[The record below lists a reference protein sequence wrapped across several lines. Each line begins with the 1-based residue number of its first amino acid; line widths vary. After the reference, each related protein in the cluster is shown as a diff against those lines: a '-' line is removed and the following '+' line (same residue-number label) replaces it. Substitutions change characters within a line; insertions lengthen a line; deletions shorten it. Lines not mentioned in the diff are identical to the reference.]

1 MVKSI
6 INPDIEYSELNSID
20 KSDIDYESTVYDIQL
35 YDNDLEIALGKEIFT
50 KQEKGII
57 FYSIYLLLG
66 SIVACKI
73 GIFEIE
79 SDKFHNILDTD
90 NDIDLK
96 KGNILYFNNENY
108 VRELIKEYNE
118 NNKEVRVETVNEEP
132 ELEVDDKIEVDKE
145 DDKMEKDNS
154 EDESEDVFKLNIT
167 EEKKSKQQEKTDETL
182 KEGIFE
188 IDDSERAVN
197 LPEETKEDSKKMKDE
212 YIEKPKNKWIETFMR
227 NNNYDVEETNKD
239 GNCFFE
245 TICKAYDQ
253 IGYHTTIDKLRALLA
268 NEATEELYEQY
279 RTLYISFLSELQDKD
294 KQMGGLKKIGTEL
307 KKRNQRTQ
315 SKEESKEL
323 LNQAEEVI
331 EKYNKIKV
339 EKEDVKELLEEFKFM
354 EGIDSLEKL
363 KAYIQTSHY
372 WADTWAISTLE
383 RLLNVKIIIMSQNS
397 YDNGDVHSVLQCG
410 QLNDTDLEKQGKFS
424 PDYYIIA
431 DYDVNHYEL
440 ITYKKKKIFK
450 FSEVPYDIKVLIINK
465 CMEKNSGPYY
475 LIKDFRNFKTKLGL
489 PADEGAPVDDIEDI
503 DYDKYDPDTVFVF
516 YSKSAH
522 TKAGKGSGETIK
534 KEKMTDFNILNKD
547 KMCVD
552 WRKKIDDSWI
562 SPFTIDGKRW
572 ASVEHYFQASQYKKG
587 FPDFYA
593 QFSLDSESELSN
605 DVALAKKV
613 GSKPNKKY
621 KLKQSIPDNIVVD
634 EDFYEV
640 KQNPRH
646 EEERLKALMA
656 KFSQNLDLKKVLMET
671 KNAKL
676 MRFKPGNPAEV
687 DELLLKVRRQLQ
699 KA

>member
-6 INPDIEYSELNSID
+6 INPDIEYSEINSID

-79 SDKFHNILDTD
+79 SDKFNSILDTD

-118 NNKEVRVETVNEEP
+118 NNKEVRVERVKTEP
-132 ELEVDDKIEVDKE
+132 EVEADDKTELDKE
-145 DDKMEKDNS
+145 DDTTEKDNS
-154 EDESEDVFKLNIT
+154 EDENEDVFKLNIS
-167 EEKKSKQQEKTDETL
+167 EDKKTKKQEKTDEKL
-182 KEGIFE
+182 EEGIFE
-188 IDDSERAVN
+188 IDDSERAAN
-197 LPEETKEDSKKMKDE
+197 LPEETKEDSERMKEE
-212 YIEKPKNKWIETFMR
+212 YVEKPRNKWIETFMK

-245 TICKAYDQ
+245 TICKAYEQ
-253 IGYHTTIDKLRALLA
+253 IGHHTSIDKLRALLA

-279 RTLYISFLSELQDKD
+279 RTLYINFLSELQDKD

-339 EKEDVKELLEEFKFM
+339 EKEDVKELLDEFKFM

-489 PADEGAPVDDIEDI
+489 PADEGAPVDDVEDI

-534 KEKMTDFNILNKD
+534 KEKITEFNILNKD

-552 WRKKIDDSWI
+552 WRKKIDDCWV
-562 SPFTIDGKRW
+562 SPFTVEGKRW
-572 ASVEHYFQASQYKKG
+572 ASVEHYFQGSQYKKG

-621 KLKQSIPDNIVVD
+621 KLKQSIPNNIVVD

-656 KFSQNLDLKKVLMET
+656 KFSQNMDLKKVLMET

-687 DELLLKVRRQLQ
+687 DELLIKVRRQLQ

>member
-6 INPDIEYSELNSID
+6 INPEVEYSELNSID

-35 YDNDLEIALGKEIFT
+35 YDNDLEIALGKELFT

-66 SIVACKI
+66 NIVACKI

-79 SDKFHNILDTD
+79 SDKFNNILDTD

-118 NNKEVRVETVNEEP
+118 NNKSVRVESVNEES
-132 ELEVDDKIEVDKE
+132 EAEANDKTEVDKE
-145 DDKMEKDNS
+145 DDKIEKDNS
-154 EDESEDVFKLNIT
+154 EDENEDVFKLNIS

-182 KEGIFE
+182 KEGVFE
-188 IDDSERAVN
+188 IDNTEHASN
-197 LPEETKEDSKKMKDE
+197 LPEESKEDSEKMKDE
-212 YIEKPKNKWIETFMR
+212 YVEKPKNKWIETFMK

-245 TICKAYDQ
+245 TVCKAYEQ
-253 IGYHTTIDKLRALLA
+253 IGHHTTIDKLRALLA

-279 RTLYISFLSELQDKD
+279 RTLYVSFLSELQDKD
-294 KQMGGLKKIGTEL
+294 KQMGSLKKIGSEL

-323 LNQAEEVI
+323 LNQAEDVI

-339 EKEDVKELLEEFKFM
+339 EKEDVKELFQEFKFM
-354 EGIDSLEKL
+354 EGLDSLEKL

-397 YDNGDVHSVLQCG
+397 YENGDIHSVLQCG

-450 FSEVPYDIKVLIINK
+450 FSEIPYDIKVLIINK

-475 LIKDFRNFKTKLGL
+475 LIREFRNFKTKLGL
-489 PADEGAPVDDIEDI
+489 PADEGAPVDDVEDI
-503 DYDKYDPDTVFVF
+503 DYDKYDPETVFVF

-547 KMCVD
+547 KMCID
-552 WRKKIDDSWI
+552 WRKKIDDCWV
-562 SPFTIDGKRW
+562 SPFTLDGKRW
-572 ASVEHYFQASQYKKG
+572 ASVEHYFQGSQYKKG

-656 KFSQNLDLKKVLMET
+656 KFSQNLDLKKILMET

-676 MRFKPGNPAEV
+676 MHFKPGNPAEI
-687 DELLLKVRRQLQ
+687 DELLIKVRRQLQ

>member
-197 LPEETKEDSKKMKDE
+197 LPEETKEDSEKMKEE
-212 YIEKPKNKWIETFMR
+212 YVEKPKNKWIETFMR

-613 GSKPNKKY
+613 GRKPNKKY

>member
-132 ELEVDDKIEVDKE
+132 AVDDKTELDKE
-145 DDKMEKDNS
+145 DDTTEKDNS
-154 EDESEDVFKLNIT
+154 EDENEDVFKLNIS
-167 EEKKSKQQEKTDETL
+167 EDKKTKKQEKTNETL

-188 IDDSERAVN
+188 IDHSERATN
-197 LPEETKEDSKKMKDE
+197 LPEEIKEDSERMKDE
-212 YIEKPKNKWIETFMR
+212 YVEKPRNKWIETFMK

-245 TICKAYDQ
+245 TICKAYEQ

-363 KAYIQTSHY
+363 KSYIQTSHY

-489 PADEGAPVDDIEDI
+489 PADEGSPVDDVEDI
-503 DYDKYDPDTVFVF
+503 DFDKYDPDTVFVF

-534 KEKMTDFNILNKD
+534 KEKMTEFNILNKD

-562 SPFTIDGKRW
+562 SPFTVDGKRW
-572 ASVEHYFQASQYKKG
+572 ASVEHYFQGSQYKKG

-613 GSKPNKKY
+613 ASKPNKKY
-621 KLKQSIPDNIVVD
+621 KLKQSIPDNIVID

-646 EEERLKALMA
+646 EEERLKALVA
-656 KFSQNLDLKKVLMET
+656 KFSQNMDLKKVLMET

>member
-6 INPDIEYSELNSID
+6 INPDIEYSEINSID
-20 KSDIDYESTVYDIQL
+20 KSDIDYESTVYDIHL

-79 SDKFHNILDTD
+79 SDKFNNILDTD

-96 KGNILYFNNENY
+96 KGNILYFNNEHY
-108 VRELIKEYNE
+108 VRELINEYNE
-118 NNKEVRVETVNEEP
+118 NNKEAPVKIVKEEP
-132 ELEVDDKIEVDKE
+132 EKDTEDKTKVDNEEEVLD
-145 DDKMEKDNS
+145 KDNS
-154 EDESEDVFKLNIT
+154 EDENEDVFKLNIT
-167 EEKKSKQQEKTDETL
+167 EEKKSKQQEKTDEKL

-188 IDDSERAVN
+188 IDNSEHVMK
-197 LPEETKEDSKKMKDE
+197 LPEETKEDSEKLKDE
-212 YIEKPKNKWIETFMR
+212 YIEKSKNKWIETFMK
-227 NNNYDVEETNKD
+227 NNNYDVEEKNKD

-245 TICKAYDQ
+245 TICKAYEQ

-279 RTLYISFLSELQDKD
+279 RTLYVSFLSELQDKD
-294 KQMGGLKKIGTEL
+294 KQMGGLKKIGSEL

-339 EKEDVKELLEEFKFM
+339 EKEDVKDLLEEFKFM
-354 EGIDSLEKL
+354 EGIDSLERL
-363 KAYIQTSHY
+363 KTYIQTSNY

-397 YDNGDVHSVLQCG
+397 YENGDIHSVLQCG

-424 PDYYIIA
+424 PDYYIMA

-475 LIKDFRNFKTKLGL
+475 LIRDFRNFKTKLGL
-489 PADEGAPVDDIEDI
+489 PADEGAPVDDVEDI
-503 DYDKYDPDTVFVF
+503 DYDKYDPETVFVF

-522 TKAGKGSGETIK
+522 TKAGNGSGETIK

-552 WRKKIDDSWI
+552 WRKKIDDSWV
-562 SPFTIDGKRW
+562 SPFTVDGKRW
-572 ASVEHYFQASQYKKG
+572 ASVEHYFQGSQYKKG

-646 EEERLKALMA
+646 EEARLNALMA

-687 DELLLKVRRQLQ
+687 DELLIKVRRQLQ

>member
-6 INPDIEYSELNSID
+6 INPEVEYSELNSID

-35 YDNDLEIALGKEIFT
+35 YDNDLEIALGKELFT

-66 SIVACKI
+66 NIVACKI

-79 SDKFHNILDTD
+79 SDKFNNILDTD

-118 NNKEVRVETVNEEP
+118 NNKEVRVETVKEEP
-132 ELEVDDKIEVDKE
+132 EADEVIVDKE

-154 EDESEDVFKLNIT
+154 EDENEDVFKLNIT
-167 EEKKSKQQEKTDETL
+167 EDKKSKQQEKTDETL
-182 KEGIFE
+182 KEGVFE
-188 IDDSERAVN
+188 IDNTEHASN
-197 LPEETKEDSKKMKDE
+197 LPEESKEDSEKMKDE
-212 YIEKPKNKWIETFMR
+212 YVEKPKNKWIETFMK
-227 NNNYDVEETNKD
+227 NNNYDIEETNKD

-245 TICKAYDQ
+245 TVCKAYEQ
-253 IGYHTTIDKLRALLA
+253 IGHHTTIDKLRALLA

-294 KQMGGLKKIGTEL
+294 KQMGGLKKIGSEL

-323 LNQAEEVI
+323 LNQAEDVI

-397 YDNGDVHSVLQCG
+397 YENGDIHSVLQCG

-475 LIKDFRNFKTKLGL
+475 LIKEFRNFKTKLGL
-489 PADEGAPVDDIEDI
+489 PADEGAPVDDVEDF
-503 DYDKYDPDTVFVF
+503 DYDKYDPETVFVF

-522 TKAGKGSGETIK
+522 TKAGKGSGESIK

-552 WRKKIDDSWI
+552 WRKKIDDCWV
-562 SPFTIDGKRW
+562 SPFTVDGKRW
-572 ASVEHYFQASQYKKG
+572 ASVEHYFQGSQYKKG

-621 KLKQSIPDNIVVD
+621 KLKQSIPNNIVVD

-656 KFSQNLDLKKVLMET
+656 KFSQNLDLKKILMET

-687 DELLLKVRRQLQ
+687 DELLIKVRRQLQ

>member
-6 INPDIEYSELNSID
+6 INPDVDYSEINSID
-20 KSDIDYESTVYDIQL
+20 KSDVDYESTVYTIYL
-35 YDNDLEIALGKEIFT
+35 YDNDLEIALGKEIYT
-50 KQEKGII
+50 KQDKGII
-57 FYSIYLLLG
+57 YYSIYLLLG
-66 SIVACKI
+66 DIVACKI
-73 GIFEIE
+73 GVFEVE
-79 SDKFHNILDTD
+79 SDKFNDILDKD

-96 KGNILYFNNENY
+96 KGNMLYFKNENY

-118 NNKEVRVETVNEEP
+118 NSKDISAKPKEEP
-132 ELEVDDKIEVDKE
+132 VKESEDKKNIDEE
-145 DDKMEKDNS
+145 DDKEKENS
-154 EDESEDVFKLNIT
+154 EDENEDVFKLNIT
-167 EEKKSKQQEKTDETL
+167 EEKKSKEQEKTDEKL

-188 IDDSERAVN
+188 IDNSERSAN
-197 LPEETKEDSKKMKDE
+197 LPEETKEDSEKMKDE
-212 YIEKPKNKWIETFMR
+212 YVEKPKNTWIETYMK
-227 NNNYDVEETNKD
+227 NNHYHIEETTPN
-239 GNCFFE
+239 GNCFFDMV
-245 TICKAYDQ
+245 CKAYEQ
-253 IGYHTTIDKLRALLA
+253 IGHHTTIDKLRALLA

-279 RTLYISFLSELQDKD
+279 RTLYVNFLSELQDKD
-294 KQMGGLKKIGTEL
+294 KEMGGLKKIGNEL
-307 KKRNQRTQ
+307 KKRNQRTK

-339 EKEDVKELLEEFKFM
+339 EKEDVKEMLEEFKFM

-363 KAYIQTSHY
+363 KAYIQTSTY
-372 WADTWAISTLE
+372 WADTWAISTIE

-397 YDNGDVHSVLQCG
+397 YENGDIHSVLQCG
-410 QLNDTDLEKQGKFS
+410 QLNDMDLEKQGKFS
-424 PDYYIIA
+424 PDYYILA
-431 DYDVNHYEL
+431 DYNINHYDL

-475 LIKDFRNFKTKLGL
+475 LIKEFRNFKTKLGL
-489 PADEGAPVDDIEDI
+489 SADEGEPEEDIEDI
-503 DYDKYDPDTVFVF
+503 DFDKYDPDTVFVF

-522 TKAGKGSGETIK
+522 SKAGKGSGETIT
-534 KEKMTDFNILNKD
+534 KEKMMDFNILNKD

-552 WRKKIDDSWI
+552 WRKKLDDCWI
-562 SPFTIDGKRW
+562 SPFTVDGKRW
-572 ASVEHYFQASQYKKG
+572 ASVEHYFQGSQFKKG

-605 DVALAKKV
+605 DIVLAKKL

-621 KLKQSIPDNIVVD
+621 KLKQSIPDNITVD

-646 EEERLKALMA
+646 EEERMKALHS

-687 DELLLKVRRQLQ
+687 DELLIKVRRQLQ

>member
-6 INPDIEYSELNSID
+6 INPDVEYSEINSID
-20 KSDIDYESTVYDIQL
+20 KSDIDYESTVYDIHL
-35 YDNDLEIALGKEIFT
+35 YDKDLEIALGKEIFT

-57 FYSIYLLLG
+57 YYSIYLLLG
-66 SIVACKI
+66 NIVACKI

-79 SDKFHNILDTD
+79 IDKFNSILDNE

-96 KGNILYFNNENY
+96 KGNVLYFNNENY
-108 VRELIKEYNE
+108 VRELIEEYNE
-118 NNKEVRVETVNEEP
+118 NNNETTSILKEEP
-132 ELEVDDKIEVDKE
+132 SKE
-145 DDKMEKDNS
+145 SKDNS
-154 EDESEDVFKLNIT
+154 EKEADIEDDNQNTENSEDEDVFTLNIS
-167 EEKKSKQQEKTDETL
+167 EEKKSKEQEKTDEKL

-188 IDDSERAVN
+188 IDNSERSAN
-197 LPEETKEDSKKMKDE
+197 LPEESKEESEKMKEE
-212 YIEKPKNKWIETFMR
+212 YVEKSANKWIETFMK
-227 NNNYDVEETNKD
+227 NNHYDIEETNPD

-245 TICKAYDQ
+245 TVCKAYDE
-253 IGYHTTIDKLRALLA
+253 IGHHTTIDKLRAIIA
-268 NEATEELYEQY
+268 NEATEELYEEY
-279 RTLYISFLSELQDKD
+279 RGLYVSFLSELQDKD
-294 KQMGGLKKIGTEL
+294 KEMGGLKKIGSEL
-307 KKRNQRTQ
+307 KKRNQRTK

-331 EKYNKIKV
+331 KKYNKIKV
-339 EKEDVKELLEEFKFM
+339 EKEDVKELLDEFKFM

-363 KAYIQTSHY
+363 KSYIQTSNY
-372 WADTWAISTLE
+372 WADTWAISTIE

-397 YDNGDVHSVLQCG
+397 YENGDVHAVLQCG
-410 QLNDTDLEKQGKFS
+410 QLNDTHLEKQGKFS
-424 PDYYIIA
+424 PDYYILA
-431 DYDVNHYEL
+431 DYNINHYDL

-450 FSEVPYDIKVLIINK
+450 FSEIPYDIKVLIINK

-475 LIKDFRNFKTKLGL
+475 LIKEFRNFKTKIGL
-489 PADEGAPVDDIEDI
+489 SADEGAPLDDEEDI
-503 DYDKYDPDTVFVF
+503 DFDKYDPDTVFVF

-522 TKAGKGSGETIK
+522 SKAGKGSGETIK
-534 KEKMTDFNILNKD
+534 QEKITEFNTLNKD

-552 WRKKIDDSWI
+552 WRKKLDDCWI
-562 SPFTIDGKRW
+562 SPFTVDGKRW
-572 ASVEHYFQASQYKKG
+572 ASVEHYFQGSQYKKG

-593 QFSLDSESELSN
+593 QFSLDSDSELSN

-621 KLKQSIPDNIVVD
+621 KLKQSIPDNITVD

-646 EEERLKALMA
+646 EEERIKALMS
-656 KFSQNLDLKKVLMET
+656 KFSQNMDLKKILMET

-676 MRFKPGNPAEV
+676 MRFKPGKPGEV
-687 DELLLKVRRQLQ
+687 DELLLKIRRELQ

>member
-6 INPDIEYSELNSID
+6 INPDLDYSEINSID
-20 KSDIDYESTVYDIQL
+20 KSDVDYESTVYSIYL
-35 YDNDLEIALGKEIFT
+35 YNNDLEIALGKEIYT
-50 KQEKGII
+50 KQDKGII

-66 SIVACKI
+66 DIVACKI
-73 GIFEIE
+73 GVFEVE
-79 SDKFHNILDTD
+79 SDKFNDILDKD

-96 KGNILYFNNENY
+96 KGNMLYFKNENY
-108 VRELIKEYNE
+108 VKELIKEYNE
-118 NNKEVRVETVNEEP
+118 NSKDISAKPKEEP
-132 ELEVDDKIEVDKE
+132 VKESEDNKNIDEE
-145 DDKMEKDNS
+145 DDKEKENS
-154 EDESEDVFKLNIT
+154 EDDTEDVFKLNIT
-167 EEKKSKQQEKTDETL
+167 EEKKSKEQEKTDEKL

-188 IDDSERAVN
+188 IDNSERAAN
-197 LPEETKEDSKKMKDE
+197 LPEETKKDSEKMKDE
-212 YIEKPKNKWIETFMR
+212 YVEKPKNTWIEIYMK
-227 NNNYDVEETNKD
+227 NNDYNIEETTPD
-239 GNCFFE
+239 GNCFFDMV
-245 TICKAYDQ
+245 CKAYQQ
-253 IGYHTTIDKLRALLA
+253 IGHHTSIDKLRALLA
-268 NEATEELYEQY
+268 NEASEELYEQY
-279 RTLYISFLSELQDKD
+279 RTLYVNFLSELQDKD
-294 KQMGGLKKIGTEL
+294 KEMGGLKKIGNEL
-307 KKRNQRTQ
+307 KKRNQRTK

-339 EKEDVKELLEEFKFM
+339 EKEDVKEMLEEFKFM

-363 KAYIQTSHY
+363 KAYIQTSTY
-372 WADTWAISTLE
+372 WADTWAISTIE

-397 YDNGDVHSVLQCG
+397 YEKGDVHSVLQCG
-410 QLNDTDLEKQGKFS
+410 QLNDMDLEKQGKFS
-424 PDYYIIA
+424 PDYYIVA
-431 DYDVNHYEL
+431 DYNINHYDL

-475 LIKDFRNFKTKLGL
+475 LIKEFRNFKTKLGL
-489 PADEGAPVDDIEDI
+489 SADEGAPEEDIEDI
-503 DYDKYDPDTVFVF
+503 DVDKYDPDTVFVF

-522 TKAGKGSGETIK
+522 SKAGKGSGETIK
-534 KEKMTDFNILNKD
+534 KEKMMDFNILNKD
-547 KMCVD
+547 KMCID
-552 WRKKIDDSWI
+552 WRKKLDDCWI
-562 SPFTIDGKRW
+562 SPFTVDGKRW
-572 ASVEHYFQASQYKKG
+572 ASVEHYFQGSQFKKG

-605 DVALAKKV
+605 DIILAKKL

-621 KLKQSIPDNIVVD
+621 KLKQSIPDNITVD

-646 EEERLKALMA
+646 EEERMKALHS

-687 DELLLKVRRQLQ
+687 DELLIKVRRQLQ